1 MLSREAFEAFCFNL
15 PHTTH
20 VVQWG
25 NASVFK
31 VGGKIFALYSGS
43 DDQDVVSFKASEES
57 FRILP
62 EQTGIEPARYLARAK
77 WVQVNADA
85 GWDDETFQAYIENA
99 YKLVFAKLPKKT
111 RESFS
116 PEPI

>member
-1 MLSREAFEAFCFNL
+1 MISREDFEKFCFAL

-31 VGGKIFALYSGS
+31 IGGKIFAIYSRW
-43 DDQDVVSFKASEES
+43 DNLDKDIVSFKASDDS

-62 EQTGIEPARYLARAK
+62 EQPGIAPAKYLARAK
-77 WVQVNADA
+77 WVQVNEEA
-85 GWDDETFQAYIENA
+85 GWDEATFHAYIQNA
-99 YKLVFAKLPKKT
+99 YNLILAKLPKKI
-111 RESFS
+111 RENL
-116 PEPI
+116 

>member
-1 MLSREAFEAFCFNL
+1 MLSREAFEAYCFSL

-31 VGGKIFALYSGS
+31 IGGKIFAIYSRW
-43 DDQDVVSFKASEES
+43 DNMDRDIISFKASDES

-62 EQTGIEPARYLARAK
+62 EQPGIEPAKYLARAK
-77 WVQVNADA
+77 WVQVNAEA
-85 GWDDETFQAYIENA
+85 GWDEETFHAYIDNA
-99 YKLVFAKLPKKT
+99 YKLVFAKLPKKM
-111 RESFS
+111 RDSF
-116 PEPI
+116 

>member
-1 MLSREAFEAFCFNL
+1 MISREDFEAYCFGL

-31 VGGKIFALYSGS
+31 VGGKIFAIYSRW
-43 DDQDVVSFKASEES
+43 DNEDKDIVSFKASEES

-62 EQTGIEPARYLARAK
+62 EQTGIAPAKYLARAK
-77 WVQVNADA
+77 WVQVSADA
-85 GWDDETFQAYIENA
+85 GWDVDTFQAYIENA
-99 YKLVFAKLPKKT
+99 YKLVFAKLPKKV
-111 RESFS
+111 REQF
-116 PEPI
+116 